1 MYIYVCVFPVIRASG
16 QPIQCPKTKIF
27 IIIIIIIIIIVVVV
41 ISYTIDVS
49 YTL

>member
-16 QPIQCPKTKIF
+16 QPIQCPKIKIF
-27 IIIIIIIIIIVVVV
+27 IIIIIIIIV

>member
-16 QPIQCPKTKIF
+16 QPIQCPKIKIF
-27 IIIIIIIIIIVVVV
+27 IIIIIIIV

>member
-27 IIIIIIIIIIVVVV
+27 IIIIIVV

>member
-1 MYIYVCVFPVIRASG
+1 MYIYVCVFPVIRASD
-16 QPIQCPKTKIF
+16 QPTQCPKIKIF
-27 IIIIIIIIIIVVVV
+27 IIIIIIIIV